1 MVWCDETDEE
11 IIALEEN
18 DDDEVPKAK
27 KRVNAFM
34 DGDSDAI
41 DYNADDPEDEDAY
54 EADPALH
61 NDDENQMTEK

>member
-1 MVWCDETDEE
+1 MKKSS
-11 IIALEEN
+11 LLKKN
-18 DDDEVPKAK
+18 DDDEVAPKAK
-27 KRVNAFM
+27 KTVNAFM

-61 NDDENQMTEK
+61 TMMKIQMMRKRSGSL